1 MAMTPRR
8 AVVVAAS
15 ATCSPN
21 HAPRPTLNT
30 DASNPTRVRP
40 RSTRRDE
47 DHCGPRQTS
56 RANAPARP
64 LAARFEG
71 GTKGPALHGEGVAT
85 ETPAIHLGFRFQPL
99 LDIPACLASL
109 SFGRLED
116 DWRGRRGEFARSSV
130 AWNH

>member
-1 MAMTPRR
+1 MTLKVMTALTRTALAMTPRL
-8 AVVVAAS
+8 AVVLAAS

-21 HAPRPTLNT
+21 HATRPTLNT
-30 DASNPTRVRP
+30 DASNPTRVRT

-47 DHCGPRQTS
+47 DHRGPPRQPS

-85 ETPAIHLGFRFQPL
+85 ETPVIHLGFR
-99 LDIPACLASL
+99 
-109 SFGRLED
+109 
-116 DWRGRRGEFARSSV
+116 
-130 AWNH
+130 